1 MLTLEQS
8 ITVEPLDCALLRLDE
23 LIAAVNTDAELLTPT
38 EARAIW
44 HELDAVARSLKRAA
58 YSRPSRRSDIAATP
72 TPSQGDLVV

>member
-23 LIAAVNTDAELLTPT
+23 LIAVNTDAELLTPT
-38 EARAIW
+38 EARAIG

-58 YSRPSRRSDIAATP
+58 YRRPSRRSDIAATS
-72 TPSQGDLVV
+72 TPSQGDLLV